1 MESSPRGQARPVDA
15 RGHSRAAS
23 RANSAGCL
31 KSTSFRGH
39 SLISSRI
46 LGCTAPAVSARRWLT
61 RSKLWVERE
70 AKGFPFTGQVQHKLV
85 HHFPE
90 KQVENQFCNRLF
102 QHIYSLG
109 MVRCGGH
116 PQFLFSTGHSRVV
129 DCLQAERCQFSFL
142 SYRLSFH
149 VYLNIVPM
157 VAKQIVRESGGE
169 ERVSNVHRDDVRRG
183 VLHRHLDV
191 CLAKSSFGK
200 ILQRI

>member
-1 MESSPRGQARPVDA
+1 
-15 RGHSRAAS
+15 
-23 RANSAGCL
+23 
-31 KSTSFRGH
+31 
-39 SLISSRI
+39 
-46 LGCTAPAVSARRWLT
+46 
-61 RSKLWVERE
+61 
-70 AKGFPFTGQVQHKLV
+70 
-85 HHFPE
+85 
-90 KQVENQFCNRLF
+90 
-102 QHIYSLG
+102 

-142 SYRLSFH
+142 SHRLSFH

-169 ERVSNVHRDDVRRG
+169 ERVANVHRDDVRRG